1 MGVGDWADQDGEYYR
16 HPFGNAL
23 IEKAYKDF
31 GYKKLLDAGVQQI
44 DGKTYTLKKPFYATV
59 KKGAKEPT
67 LAVKDGYLTVDND
80 LYTLSEDIRDD
91 MKVEEGSKPELVQET
106 ASGKKT
112 STKKSNWLSI
122 DHFLILIPIFILLLI
137 LSIEKQ
143 SRERRKKEAQKRYN
157 KE

>member
-1 MGVGDWADQDGEYYR
+1 M
-16 HPFGNAL
+16 
-23 IEKAYKDF
+23 I
-31 GYKKLLDAGVQQI
+31 
-44 DGKTYTLKKPFYATV
+44 
-59 KKGAKEPT
+59 
-67 LAVKDGYLTVDND
+67 
-80 LYTLSEDIRDD
+80 YTLSEDIRDD

-112 STKKSNWLSI
+112 TAKKSNWPSL